1 VELNFDVYRG
11 AGFYVHCS
19 DPDLQGPALGVAGQ
33 DIKTAPPAFSS
44 SDTVLTMA
52 LSLLATSLGAVLLTS
67 IIIFYRMQVRSSQ
80 TRRDAE
86 ARKPTHLELDANL
99 SEAARQL
106 RAKLLAAL
114 PDSTITSENVD
125 SFEKSMNG
133 YWAQQACEV
142 APACVVRPRNAQE
155 VSQAIKILK
164 REYDERSNKKEDAR
178 KIDEGLFAIRSGG
191 HSPVA
196 GASSTK
202 GGVLIDLSLLNEV
215 TPASDGK
222 SVAIGAGCKWMHVYK
237 ALEKRGLAVAG
248 GRNSAVGVGGLT
260 LGGGLSFFSPRYGMV
275 CSNINEYEVV
285 LASGSI
291 VTASATSN
299 PDLWRAL
306 KGGANNFGV
315 VTRFTAR
322 SFPSADIWSGFLY
335 MSSSQAPNVL
345 SAFHEFV
352 DRVVTNEEGK
362 TYDEYAAGP
371 IACFTYLQ
379 QLGIQAIAVALTHTK
394 LPEDKKKWPLCWRSS
409 SFPKLWRFWSTCSV
423 KSLTAATDELSVLNP
438 PGRRQEFAT
447 TTIKNDRTTLDAAHK
462 AYCDAIAGIRKYN
475 VREMSWTLVLQP
487 VLSHWAQKGTPNV
500 LGLDSCSGEPLVNV
514 SFTVNWALSQDDLVV
529 QGIVRAAIE
538 QIDAFAEAHGTGHP
552 YRYINYCDSWQT
564 PFAGYGQHNVGFMR
578 EVSKTHDPEG
588 LFQRGCVG
596 GFKL

>member
-1 VELNFDVYRG
+1 ML
-11 AGFYVHCS
+11 
-19 DPDLQGPALGVAGQ
+19 
-33 DIKTAPPAFSS
+33 
-44 SDTVLTMA
+44 
-52 LSLLATSLGAVLLTS
+52 LLATSVGAVLVTS
-67 IIIFYRMQVRSSQ
+67 IFIYHRLQTRSSQ
-80 TRRDAE
+80 TRRNAE
-86 ARKPTHLELDANL
+86 AQKPTPLELDANL

-106 RAKLLAAL
+106 RAKLVAAL
-114 PDSTITSENVD
+114 PHSTVTSENAD

-155 VSQAIKILK
+155 VSEAIKILK
-164 REYDERSNKKEDAR
+164 TEYDERSKERGTPMD
-178 KIDEGLFAIRSGG
+178 KDKGLFAIRSGG

-202 GGVLIDLSLLNEV
+202 GGVLVDLSLLNQV

-222 SVAIGAGCKWMHVYK
+222 RVDIGAGCKWIHVYK
-237 ALEKRGLAVAG
+237 ALEERGLAVAG

-275 CSNINEYEVV
+275 CSNIIEYEVV
-285 LASGSI
+285 LADGEI

-299 PDLWRAL
+299 SDLWRAL

-315 VTRFTAR
+315 VTRFAAR

-335 MSSSQAPNVL
+335 MPSSQAPKVL

-352 DRVVTNEEGK
+352 DRVVTNDEGK

-394 LPEDKKKWPLCWRSS
+394 LPEDKKKWPLCWRNS

-423 KSLTAATDELSVLNP
+423 KSLTAATDEMSVLNP

-447 TTIKNDRTTLDAAHK
+447 TTIKNERATLEAAHQ
-462 AYCDAIAGIRKYN
+462 AYGEAIAGIRKYN
-475 VREMSWTLVLQP
+475 VKEMSWTLVLQP
-487 VLSHWAQKGTPNV
+487 VLPDWARKGNPNV
-500 LGLDSCSGEPLVNV
+500 LGLESGSDEPLVNV
-514 SFTVNWALSQDDLVV
+514 SFTVNWALSQDDLAV
-529 QGIVRAAIE
+529 QALVRAAIE
-538 QIDAFAEAHGTGHP
+538 QIDAFAEAHGSSHP
-552 YRYINYCDSWQT
+552 YRYINYCDSWQA
-564 PFAGYGQHNVGFMR
+564 PFAGYGAHNVAFMR
-578 EVSKTHDPEG
+578 EVSKRHDPEG